1 MNFKKMIQ
9 SAMKTGKVY
18 SRENFKNVEVVVTKN
33 GWIYFNGSGFNIDD
47 VEACDW
53 FQKDDEKKSNG

>member
-18 SRENFKNVEVVVTKN
+18 SRENFKNVDVVVTKN
-33 GWIYFNGSGFNIDD
+33 GWIYFNGSGFNFDD